1 MVCLRRG
8 ERAGSWGQDDCEGC
22 PQRDSCVYDYFYNA
36 RPPEGVRVLRRQSDP
51 PRPFVFEPPRPGSYE
66 VGDEC
71 AFGFTLFGKGIQYLP
86 FFLLAVRNLGESGL
100 GKGYRTGMGRFVL
113 ESVDSLGFGS
123 RAVIF
128 SGDTVFNRSILISY
142 GNIRKA
148 SREHAGEVTI
158 RFVTPAQIKEN
169 DRFTAAPSFRGLVSR
184 LLSRANILAEYYGS
198 GALYDSAEAL
208 RILGQCRLVAVTRAS
223 TNEIQMERYFHRER
237 WEKRPLAPF
246 FTGEITYSG
255 ELSQDIMALLELGRM
270 IHVGKM
276 ATFGNGGY
284 EIGVRG

>member
-1 MVCLRRG
+1 
-8 ERAGSWGQDDCEGC
+8 
-22 PQRDSCVYDYFYNA
+22 
-36 RPPEGVRVLRRQSDP
+36 
-51 PRPFVFEPPRPGSYE
+51 
-66 VGDEC
+66 
-71 AFGFTLFGKGIQYLP
+71 
-86 FFLLAVRNLGESGL
+86 
-100 GKGYRTGMGRFVL
+100 
-113 ESVDSLGFGS
+113 
-123 RAVIF
+123 
-128 SGDTVFNRSILISY
+128 
-142 GNIRKA
+142 
-148 SREHAGEVTI
+148 
-158 RFVTPAQIKEN
+158 
-169 DRFTAAPSFRGLVSR
+169 
-184 LLSRANILAEYYGS
+184 LAEYYGS